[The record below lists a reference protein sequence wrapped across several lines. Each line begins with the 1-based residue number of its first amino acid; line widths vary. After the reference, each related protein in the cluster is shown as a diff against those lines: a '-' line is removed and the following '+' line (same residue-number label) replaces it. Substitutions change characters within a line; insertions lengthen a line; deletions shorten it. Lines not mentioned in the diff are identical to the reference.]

1 MRLQK
6 WITIF
11 SFILLCIASCDVP
24 CSKAEI
30 QFGLIGFSDAESDT
44 IILHRFSKGTT
55 TAVDSFSLNKQ
66 VLQFYRQGDTL
77 QFSSFSS
84 NYLLTSNYDY
94 QFYFPA
100 LARTILLSNLY
111 EDQSSQTKTAFNCTK
126 ELCVNRITRY
136 QLDTVEYNI
145 PEESNT
151 IFLKK

>member
-11 SFILLCIASCDVP
+11 SFILLCIFSCDEP
-24 CSKAEI
+24 CGKAEL

-44 IILHRFSKGTT
+44 IILHRFSEGTT
-55 TAVDSFSLNKQ
+55 TPIDSFVLNKQ

-84 NYLLTSNYDY
+84 SALLTSNYDY

-100 LARTILLSNLY
+100 LSRTIILSNLY
-111 EDQSSQTKTAFNCTK
+111 EDQNSQTKTAFNCTK
-126 ELCVNRITRY
+126 EFCVNRITSY
-136 QLDTVEYNI
+136 QLDELDYDMPV
-145 PEESNT
+145 ESNT